1 MDNFS
6 IDINI
11 STRLMFKLNTK
22 EVEIWSKYKYKTI
35 KFVYGTHLTKH
46 EQKLTIEP
54 HNINSADYDKRYC
67 RAVQN

>member
-6 IDINI
+6 IGINI

-22 EVEIWSKYKYKTI
+22 EVEIWSKYMNI
-35 KFVYGTHLTKH
+35 KFVYGVTNLTKH

-54 HNINSADYDKRYC
+54 HNINSADSYKRYC
-67 RAVQN
+67 LAVQN